1 MKGLCKR
8 LKVWTWP
15 GTGEGNKGSKGRGCR
30 NYGYS
35 SREITMVTI
44 KSDGNNFYG
53 EGKRKPRFGETGT
66 YGIIYRIWLHFPF
79 LFKKKKTRDNYPK

>member
-1 MKGLCKR
+1 
-8 LKVWTWP
+8 
-15 GTGEGNKGSKGRGCR
+15 
-30 NYGYS
+30 
-35 SREITMVTI
+35 MVTI

-53 EGKRKPRFGETGT
+53 EGKRNPRFGETGT